1 MHERLCRFLH
11 HLKQAFFH
19 KHFVQFC
26 LIAMPLCRWHI
37 EGEISHDWKK
47 LAERKEKQLRKLSD
61 IYKGQLDKVIKKS
74 INLHFLSLG
83 LSTDCCQGRCIAVK
97 EHAAFDTPPACIL
110 RSSSFSSCCINLP
123 FASTCDV
130 RIDSL
135 LLL

>member
-61 IYKGQLDKVIKKS
+61 IYKGQLDKVIKNQL
-74 INLHFLSLG
+74 IY
-83 LSTDCCQGRCIAVK
+83 I
-97 EHAAFDTPPACIL
+97 
-110 RSSSFSSCCINLP
+110 SCL
-123 FASTCDV
+123 
-130 RIDSL
+130 
-135 LLL
+135 

>member
-37 EGEISHDWKK
+37 EGEISHDWRK

-83 LSTDCCQGRCIAVK
+83 LIRGINRLLSRTMYCCQG
-97 EHAAFDTPPACIL
+97 AC
-110 RSSSFSSCCINLP
+110 
-123 FASTCDV
+123 
-130 RIDSL
+130 SL
-135 LLL
+135 